1 MKERETMG
9 LTARDFVKSHRVLL
23 TEEQEIALFKN
34 WQKTKDNKYLTKI
47 VISYSPIILKTIK
60 ELSGYRM
67 DPEELTSEGLVALI
81 EAARRYDLSRG
92 LRFSTYAKTWVKGV
106 MYGFITKN
114 YFLVHVCTSHTK
126 KKLFFALRKLIAK
139 EMKKSGN
146 FTLTG
151 KIATGLAEDYGT
163 TVTEIQC
170 MYDMFRKPHDSLS
183 ETVGKTEDT
192 DITKGDT
199 LAAKTPMVEEETII
213 NETIEFQKRLITD
226 VMNKVLTPRERRI
239 FITQKLRE
247 KGETMTLEKLGK
259 RFKISKERVRQIRN
273 EAHEK
278 VEEELRNQVGHMG
291 IDPTD
296 LFV

>member
-114 YFLVHVCTSHTK
+114 FFLVHVCTSHTK

-273 EAHEK
+273 EAHGK

>member
-199 LAAKTPMVEEETII
+199 LAAKTPMVEEEIII

-278 VEEELRNQVGHMG
+278 VEEELRNQVGHMS

>member
-1 MKERETMG
+1 MKNHETVG
-9 LTARDFVKSHRVLL
+9 LTTKNFVKSHRVLL
-23 TEEQEIALFKN
+23 TEEEEIELFVK
-34 WQKTKDNKYLTKI
+34 WRETKDNQYLTKI
-47 VISYSPIILKTIK
+47 VVSYSPIILRTIK

-114 YFLVHVCTSHTK
+114 YFLVHVCTSHMK

-139 EMKKSGN
+139 EMRKNGS
-146 FTLTG
+146 FTLTTNVA
-151 KIATGLAEDYGT
+151 ATLAEDYGT

-183 ETVGKTEDT
+183 EKIGKSEDS

-199 LAAKTPMVEEETII
+199 LAANTPMVEEETII
-213 NETIEFQKRLITD
+213 NETIKFQKRLVRD
-226 VMNKVLTPRERRI
+226 VMKKVLTPRERKI
-239 FITQKLRE
+239 FIAQKLQE
-247 KGETMTLEKLGK
+247 KGDVITLDKLGK

-278 VEEELRNQVGHMG
+278 IETELKNQVGYMG

-296 LFV
+296 LFI

>member
-114 YFLVHVCTSHTK
+114 FFLVHVCTSHTK

-199 LAAKTPMVEEETII
+199 LAAKTPMVEEEIII

-278 VEEELRNQVGHMG
+278 VEEELRNQVGHMS

>member
-114 YFLVHVCTSHTK
+114 FFLVHVCTSHTK

>member
-114 YFLVHVCTSHTK
+114 FFLVHVCTSHTK

-199 LAAKTPMVEEETII
+199 LAAKTPMVEEEIII

-259 RFKISKERVRQIRN
+259 RFHISKERVRQIRN

-278 VEEELRNQVGHMG
+278 VEEELRNQVGHMS

>member
-1 MKERETMG
+1 MKNRENTG
-9 LTARDFVKSHRVLL
+9 FTTRNFVKSHRVLL
-23 TEEQEIALFKN
+23 TEEQEIELFNN
-34 WQKTKDNKYLTKI
+34 WRETKDNKYLTKI
-47 VISYSPIILKTIK
+47 IVSYSPIILKTIK

-81 EAARRYDLSRG
+81 EAAKRYDLSRG

-139 EMKKSGN
+139 EMKKNGS
-146 FTLTG
+146 FALTTEVAA
-151 KIATGLAEDYGT
+151 ILADDYRT
-163 TVTEIQC
+163 TITEIQC

-183 ETVGKTEDT
+183 EKVGKSGES

-199 LAAKTPMVEEETII
+199 LASKTPMVEEETII
-213 NETIEFQKRLITD
+213 NETIEFQKRLVHD
-226 VMNKVLTPRERRI
+226 VMKKVLTPRERRI
-239 FITQKLRE
+239 FIAQKLKE
-247 KGETMTLEKLGK
+247 KGDVITLDKLGK
-259 RFKISKERVRQIRN
+259 KFSISKERVRQIRN
-273 EAHEK
+273 EAQGKIET
-278 VEEELRNQVGHMG
+278 ELKNRVGYMG
-291 IDPTD
+291 INPID